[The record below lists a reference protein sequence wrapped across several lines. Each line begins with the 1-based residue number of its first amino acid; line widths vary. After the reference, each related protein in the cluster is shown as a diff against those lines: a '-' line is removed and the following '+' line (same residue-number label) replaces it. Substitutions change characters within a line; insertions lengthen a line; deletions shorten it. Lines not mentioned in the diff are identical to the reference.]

1 MTKPLHHLGDAFH
14 PRPVG
19 EFGPLQHDHGKSE
32 FARRIDLGS
41 RAFSAG
47 VAGDDPFDSAR
58 AHHVQLALE
67 REWPARHNDVRI
79 GKRQWLT
86 RRIDK
91 SQRVGVLRFG
101 AERRNM
107 LPADRKENTSARQG
121 QRRHGRGE
129 IGYLDPFVTGCL
141 GPRRAL
147 KRDQPRAGC
156 CAGRN
161 RVATHFGR
169 EGMGCVDHMRDF
181 FPTNVFSQAA
191 CAAKTAGPRRQR
203 LCRRRARASSIGIG
217 RFKSCVRNRISKR
230 ASIARSAQYEGACH
244 A

>member
-1 MTKPLHHLGDAFH
+1 MTKPLYHLGDAFH

-19 EFGPLQHDHGKSE
+19 QFGPLQHDHGKSE
-32 FARRIDLGS
+32 FARHIDLGS

-67 REWPARHNDVRI
+67 REWSARHNDVRI
-79 GKRQWLT
+79 GKRQRLG

-91 SQRVGVLRFG
+91 SQRIGVLRFG
-101 AERRNM
+101 AERRNV
-107 LPADRKENTSARQG
+107 LPADRKENASARQR
-121 QRRHGRGE
+121 QRRHGGGE
-129 IGYLDPFVTGCL
+129 IGYLDPLVTGCFD
-141 GPRRAL
+141 PRRSL
-147 KRDQPRAGC
+147 KRDQPRSGC

-161 RVATHFGR
+161 RVAAHFGR
-169 EGMGCVDHMRDF
+169 EGMGRIDDMRDF
-181 FPTNVFSQAA
+181 FPTNVFDKAA

-203 LCRRRARASSIGIG
+203 LDRRRARAPSKGVG
-217 RFKSCVRNRISKR
+217 RFKSCARNRLSKQ